1 MSTFVL
7 VHGAWHGAWCWYKLA
22 PALTH
27 AGHEVI
33 APDLAGLGRDRTP
46 LDEVTLDLWVN
57 SVCARIERAHNP
69 VILVGHSR
77 GGLVISA
84 VAEQVP
90 ARIAQLVYVTAFL
103 LRDGETLLEVAQ
115 STAET
120 SLVMANVVANEAGTA
135 LTVRDEAIAE
145 AFYGECSAEDVALA
159 RMLLMPEPVA
169 PSATPL
175 RVTTSRFGAVP
186 KAYVE
191 CRRDRAIHVDLQRRM
206 AAASECEIVAS
217 LDADHSPFLSKPGE
231 LLESLL
237 AVAR

>member
-46 LDEVTLDLWVN
+46 LDEVTLDLWVQ
-57 SVCARIERAHNP
+57 SLCERIEHAHEP

-90 ARIAQLVYVTAFL
+90 ARIARLVYVTAFL
-103 LRDGETLLEVAQ
+103 LRDGETLLDVAQ
-115 STAET
+115 ATAET
-120 SLVMANVVANEAGTA
+120 SRVMPNVVINEAGTA
-135 LTVRDEAIAE
+135 LSVRDEAVAD
-145 AFYGECSAEDVALA
+145 AFYGECAAEDVALA
-159 RMLLMPEPVA
+159 RMLLAPEPVA
-169 PSATPL
+169 PNATPL

-186 KAYVE
+186 KAYIE
-191 CRRDRAIHVDLQRRM
+191 CRRDRALPLELQRRM
-206 AAASECEIVAS
+206 AAASACEIVAS
-217 LDADHSPFLSKPGE
+217 LDTDHSPFLSKPRE

-237 AVAR
+237 AIAT